1 MKHSLKITGI
11 LLGMFVLA
19 QLIGLA
25 VNYAYTPQISTEV
38 ISVGNVTTIVNITT
52 YNLPYG
58 VEPPEDNEPK
68 MNFIS
73 ILIAFVLAIGVMLLL
88 MKFRAELLLRG
99 WFFLVITFGIAVSIN
114 AALLSIQYAAIL
126 SFILGLILA
135 YFKVF
140 QRNII
145 VHNVTE
151 LLVYPGI
158 SAIFVPLLNIWT
170 VVFLLVA
177 ISFYD
182 MYAVWHSGF
191 IQNMAKY
198 QIKKVRVF
206 SGFFIPYIKK
216 EDRALLEKLRKSK
229 DKSKKIKVNIA
240 LLGGGDVV
248 FPMILAGVVLQA
260 WGLIPALII
269 ILGAVLSLAYLFYIS
284 EKGKF
289 YPAMPFISAGCLIAL
304 ALGSLVK

>member
-11 LLGMFVLA
+11 LLGMFLIA
-19 QLIGLA
+19 QLVGLA
-25 VNYAYTPQISTEV
+25 VNYAYTPQVSTE
-38 ISVGNVTTIVNITT
+38 IIQVGNITT
-52 YNLPYG
+52 SINITKYNLPYG
-58 VEPPEDNEPK
+58 VEPPEHNEPK

-73 ILIAFVLAIGVMLLL
+73 MLIAFVLAIGIMLLM

-99 WFFLVITFGIAVSIN
+99 WFFIVITIGIAVAIN
-114 AALLSIQYAAIL
+114 ASLLSIPYAAVI
-126 SFILGLILA
+126 SFIIGLILA
-135 YFKVF
+135 YLKVF

-145 VHNVTE
+145 IHNLTE

-170 VVFLLVA
+170 IVFLLVI

-191 IQNMAKY
+191 MQKMAKY

-216 EDRALLEKLRKSK
+216 EDRALLEKMKKSK
-229 DKSKKIKVNIA
+229 MKNQK
-240 LLGGGDVV
+240 
-248 FPMILAGVVLQA
+248 
-260 WGLIPALII
+260 
-269 ILGAVLSLAYLFYIS
+269 
-284 EKGKF
+284 
-289 YPAMPFISAGCLIAL
+289 
-304 ALGSLVK
+304 